1 MRHIEN
7 PGIVRTVYSGIF
19 RHIQGHS
26 AIFSHVQSYWG
37 TLRHIKAYSGII
49 EAYRD
54 ILGTLRNPCIYNRAI
69 FRTLAYLEPE
79 ASSKVCWT
87 YKMFMHIHTHGIEQF
102 IQGFS
107 RMFRHIQD
115 IGSDSATL
123 TGVQLGRK
131 GEVSPALFENR
142 KKCPDCVHHW
152 VKFST
157 QNVVLIVSRRKNV
170 KMFSCGDSFIFC
182 FDEMFIKVF

>member
-1 MRHIEN
+1 
-7 PGIVRTVYSGIF
+7 
-19 RHIQGHS
+19 
-26 AIFSHVQSYWG
+26 
-37 TLRHIKAYSGII
+37 
-49 EAYRD
+49 
-54 ILGTLRNPCIYNRAI
+54 
-69 FRTLAYLEPE
+69 
-79 ASSKVCWT
+79 
-87 YKMFMHIHTHGIEQF
+87 MHIHTHGIEQF

-157 QNVVLIVSRRKNV
+157 QNVVLRVSRRKNV
-170 KMFSCGDSFIFC
+170 KMFSCGDSFVFC